1 MPICDFLRNHFWLNI
16 QALKVLPR
24 LLNIQFPTPFLVA
37 LLAQASLLVADE
49 GIFKQRIAPFLET
62 NCTDCHDEDTQKGK
76 VDLHALAGDFSK
88 GDSVDLWER
97 VLEQLEIGTMPPE
110 KKPQPTAAG
119 RQEIVTWIKDGLKAA
134 GKGFEIESRMLLP
147 EFGNRVSHE
156 LLFDGSITTPPFTP
170 SRLWRMSPH
179 IYGGKKYQ
187 ERVAG
192 GIEAQPV
199 SYKSKSSGLR
209 DFADQ
214 EVMDEAGFLA
224 LQLALSDIIANQ
236 IHDRELAPMTYG
248 PNKGKP
254 IHLPGKGSFK
264 AISEAQG
271 RPPHEALERV
281 IREEFE
287 RACGRPITADEF
299 PKYLAFM
306 ERNLAQGG
314 NEAGLKTTLL
324 GIYLSSEAVYR
335 IELGRGPADEHG
347 RHLLSPQ
354 EIAFA
359 LSYALTDSP
368 PTKNAIIQKAYETG
382 KLTNKAEVEEVVR
395 AMIAA
400 GAPPIRKH
408 FPASAFHRMIQEGE
422 HGFAYYPR
430 IVRFFEEFFLYP
442 RAEGTFKDSPGP
454 GMGGRALIGAPQGHI
469 AAIVNEDTR
478 VFEELLTSPRFNNS
492 RRQLLKMVDERHAKK
507 LKTQP
512 KEKADAWRVDMIK
525 KSNKLTEDTFRAGML
540 HDLSWLITHSTNDQN
555 DPVHRGIW
563 IRTHLLAGNVPDLPI
578 GVDAKIPEDHDKT
591 LRQRFEVTKADECW
605 KCHKHFE
612 PLGMPFE
619 SFTDRGWVRTGMYYH
634 KKQKR
639 FETMLTPDKIKSGL
653 EKGELVEYSFDTS
666 GKITGTGEAGIDG
679 PVKDANELVTKLAK
693 STRVRQSIIR
703 HCFRYWM
710 GRNEMLSDSRTLIAA
725 EKSYLDSGGKFSE
738 LLVSLL
744 TSDSFLYRK

>member
-1 MPICDFLRNHFWLNI
+1 MNT
-16 QALKVLPR
+16 K
-24 LLNIQFPTPFLVA
+24 FPTTFLVA
-37 LLAQASLLVADE
+37 LLAQASPLAADE
-49 GIFKQRIAPFLET
+49 LFKQRIAPFLES

-76 VDLHALAGDFSK
+76 VELHAIGGDFSN
-88 GDSVDLWER
+88 GDTVAMWER

-110 KKPQPTAAG
+110 KKPQPTASE
-119 RQEIVTWIKDGLKAA
+119 RQEMVTWIKDGLKAA

-156 LLFDGSITTPPFTP
+156 LLFDGSINTPPFTP

-254 IHLPGKGSFK
+254 IHIPGKGSFK

-271 RPPHEALERV
+271 KPPRDVLERV

-287 RACGRPITADEF
+287 RACGRPITEAEF

-306 ERNLAQGG
+306 ERNLEQGG

-368 PTKNAIIQKAYETG
+368 PTKNPIIQKAYEAG
-382 KLTNKAEVEEVVR
+382 KLTNKAEVEKVVR

-469 AAIVNEDTR
+469 AAIVNDDTH

-492 RRQLLKMVDERHAKK
+492 RTQLLKMVDERHAKK

-512 KEKADAWRVDMIK
+512 KEKADAWRADMIK

-563 IRTHLLAGNVPDLPI
+563 IRTHLLAGNVPALPI

-591 LRQRFEVTKADECW
+591 LRQRFEVTKVKECW

-619 SFTDRGWVRTGMYYH
+619 SFTDRGWVRTGMYYQ

-639 FETMLTPDKIKSGL
+639 FETMLTADKIKSGL
-653 EKGELVEYSFDTS
+653 EKGELVEYPFDTS

-679 PVKDANELVTKLAK
+679 PVKDANELVTKLAR

-710 GRNEMLSDSRTLIAA
+710 GRNEMLSDSKTLIAA
-725 EKSYLDSGGKFSE
+725 EKSYLDSGGKLSE

>member
-1 MPICDFLRNHFWLNI
+1 MNI
-16 QALKVLPR
+16 KS
-24 LLNIQFPTPFLVA
+24 PTTFLVA
-37 LLAQASLLVADE
+37 LLTQASPLVADE
-49 GIFKQRIAPFLET
+49 GIFKQRIAPFLES
-62 NCTDCHDEDTQKGK
+62 NCTDCHDEETRKGK
-76 VDLHALAGDFSK
+76 VELHAIGGDFSN
-88 GDSVDLWER
+88 GDTVAMWER

-110 KKPQPTAAG
+110 KKPQPTAAE
-119 RQEIVTWIKDGLKAA
+119 RQEIVSWIKDGLKAA
-134 GKGFEIESRMLLP
+134 GKGFEIESRILLP

-156 LLFDGSITTPPFTP
+156 LLFDGSISTPPFTP

-187 ERVAG
+187 QLVAG

-236 IHDRELAPMTYG
+236 IHDRELAPMSYG

-254 IHLPGKGSFK
+254 IHLPGKESFK

-271 RPPHEALERV
+271 KPPRDALERV
-281 IREEFE
+281 IHEEFE
-287 RACGRPITADEF
+287 RACGRPITEDEF

-335 IELGRGPADEHG
+335 IELGRGPADEYG

-368 PTKNAIIQKAYETG
+368 PTKNPIIQKAYEAG
-382 KLTNKAEVEEVVR
+382 KLTNKAEVEKVVH
-395 AMIAA
+395 AMITA

-469 AAIVNEDTR
+469 AAIVNEDTQ

-492 RRQLLKMVDERHAKK
+492 RTQLLKMVDERHAKK

-512 KEKADAWRVDMIK
+512 KEKADAWRADMIK
-525 KSNKLTEDTFRAGML
+525 KSNKLTDDTFRAGML

-563 IRTHLLAGNVPDLPI
+563 IRTHLLAGNVPALPI

-591 LRQRFEVTKADECW
+591 LRQRFEVTKANECW

-653 EKGELVEYSFDTS
+653 EKGELVEYPFDTS
-666 GKITGTGEAGIDG
+666 GKITGTGEAGING

>member
-1 MPICDFLRNHFWLNI
+1 MTRSSTTRTLTI
-16 QALKVLPR
+16 
-24 LLNIQFPTPFLVA
+24 LLAA
-37 LLAQASLLVADE
+37 LLVTGHAIAAPDE
-49 GIFKQRIAPFLET
+49 LFKQRVAPFLEL
-62 NCTDCHDEDTQKGK
+62 NCTDCHDDETQKGK
-76 VDLHALAGDFSK
+76 VSLHTLDGDFSN
-88 GDSVDLWER
+88 GDTVAMWER
-97 VLEQLEIGTMPPE
+97 VLEQLEIGVMPPE
-110 KKPQPTAAG
+110 KKTQPTATE
-119 RQEIVTWIKDGLKAA
+119 REEIVSWIKQGLTTA
-134 GKGFEIESRMLLP
+134 GKGFELESRRLLP

-156 LLFDGSITTPPFTP
+156 LLFDGSIRTLPFTP
-170 SRLWRMSPH
+170 SRLWRISPH
-179 IYGGKKYQ
+179 IYGGRKYQ
-187 ERVAG
+187 QLVAG

-209 DFADQ
+209 DYADQ
-214 EVMDEAGFLA
+214 EIMDEAGFLA

-236 IHDRELAPMTYG
+236 IHDRELTPMTYG

-254 IHLPGKGSFK
+254 ISIAGKESFK
-264 AISEAQG
+264 AISEAEG
-271 RPPHEALERV
+271 KPSRKVLEKV

-287 RACGRPITADEF
+287 RASGRPIGEDEF
-299 PKYLAFM
+299 SKYLAFM
-306 ERNLAQGG
+306 QRNLEQGG

-324 GIYLSSEAVYR
+324 GIYLSPEAVYR
-335 IELGRGPADEHG
+335 LELGRGPADEHG

-368 PTKNAIIQKAYETG
+368 PTNNQIIHQAYETG
-382 KLTNKAEVEEVVR
+382 KLTNKTEVEEVVR

-442 RAEGTFKDSPGP
+442 KAEGTFKDSPGP

-469 AAIVNEDTR
+469 AAIINEDTN

-492 RRQLLKMVDERHAKK
+492 RTQLMKMVDERYTQK
-507 LKTQP
+507 LKSGP
-512 KEKADAWRVDMIK
+512 KDKADAWRANLVK
-525 KSNKLTEDTFRAGML
+525 HSNKLTNDTFRAGML
-540 HDLSWLITHSTNDQN
+540 HDLSWLITHSTNDAN

-563 IRTHLLAGNVPDLPI
+563 VRTHLLAGNVPALPI
-578 GVDAKIPEDHDKT
+578 GVDAKIPEAHDKT
-591 LRQRFEVTKADECW
+591 LRQRFAVTKANECW

-619 SFTDRGWVRTGMYYH
+619 SFTDRGWVRTGMYYN

-639 FETMLTPDKIKSGL
+639 FETMLTPDKIQSGL
-653 EKGELVEYSFDTS
+653 DKGELVEHLFDTS
-666 GKITGTGEAGIDG
+666 GEITGTGEPGVDG
-679 PVKDANELVTKLAK
+679 PVKDANDLVTRLAK

-710 GRNEMLSDSRTLIAA
+710 GRNEMLSDSKTLIAA
-725 EKSYLDSGGKFSE
+725 EKAYLDSGGKFSE

>member
-1 MPICDFLRNHFWLNI
+1 MNI
-16 QALKVLPR
+16 
-24 LLNIQFPTPFLVA
+24 NFPTIFLVTI
-37 LLAQASLLVADE
+37 LAQAVPIVANDE
-49 GIFKQRIAPFLET
+49 IFKQRITPFLIS
-62 NCTDCHDEDTQKGK
+62 NCTDCHDGDTQKGE
-76 VDLHALAGDFSK
+76 VALDAVGNDFLQGDDVVIWK
-88 GDSVDLWER
+88 Q

-110 KKPQPTAAG
+110 KKPQPSAAE
-119 RQEIVTWIKDGLKAA
+119 RQEIINWIKNSLKSA
-134 GKGFEIESRMLLP
+134 GKSFEIESRMLLP

-156 LLFDGSITTPPFTP
+156 LLFDGSIDTPSFTP
-170 SRLWRMSPH
+170 SRLWKMSPH

-187 ERVAG
+187 PHVTG

-209 DFADQ
+209 DFSDQ

-236 IHDRELAPMTYG
+236 IHDRNLAPMSYG

-254 IHLPGKGSFK
+254 IHIPGKESFK

-271 RPPHEALERV
+271 KPPRDALKRV
-281 IREEFE
+281 IREEFA
-287 RACGRPITADEF
+287 RACGRPITEHEL

-306 ERNLAQGG
+306 ESNLAQGG

-368 PTKNAIIQKAYETG
+368 PTDNPIIKKAYDSK
-382 KLTNKAEVEEVVR
+382 KLTNKAEVEKVVR

-422 HGFAYYPR
+422 HGFGYYPR

-469 AAIVNEDTR
+469 AAIINEDKN
-478 VFEELLTSPRFNNS
+478 VFKELLTSPRFNNS
-492 RRQLLKMVDERHAKK
+492 RTQLLKMVDERHAEK
-507 LKTQP
+507 LKTQA
-512 KEKADAWRVDMIK
+512 KEKADAWRADMIK
-525 KSNKLTEDTFRAGML
+525 KSNKLTDDTFRAGML

-563 IRTHLLAGNVPDLPI
+563 IRTHLLAGNVPALPI

-591 LRQRFEVTKADECW
+591 LRQRFEVTKVNECW

-639 FETMLTPDKIKSGL
+639 FETMLTPDKIRSGL
-653 EKGELVEYSFDTS
+653 EKGELVKHPFDTS

-679 PVKDANELVTKLAK
+679 PVRDANELVTKLAR
-693 STRVRQSIIR
+693 SSRVRQSIIR

-710 GRNEMLSDSRTLIAA
+710 GRNEMLSDSRTLIDA

>member
-1 MPICDFLRNHFWLNI
+1 M
-16 QALKVLPR
+16 APR
-24 LLNIQFPTPFLVA
+24 LLNVKFTTTIFTAFLVP
-37 LLAQASLLVADE
+37 LRPLAADVE
-49 GIFKQRIAPFLET
+49 IFKKHIAPFLEA
-62 NCTDCHDEDTQKGK
+62 NCTDCHDAETQKGK
-76 VDLHALAGDFSK
+76 VELHTIGGDFSN
-88 GDSVDLWER
+88 GDNVVMWER

-110 KKPQPTAAG
+110 KKRQPTAAE
-119 RQEIVTWIKDGLKAA
+119 RQEIVNWIKEGLKSA
-134 GKGFEIESRMLLP
+134 GKGFQIESRVLLP

-156 LLFDGSITTPPFTP
+156 LLFDGSISTPPFTP
-170 SRLWRMSPH
+170 SRLWKMSPH
-179 IYGGKKYQ
+179 IYGGKNYQ
-187 ERVAG
+187 PHVTG

-214 EVMDEAGFLA
+214 EIMDEAGFLA

-236 IHDRELAPMTYG
+236 IHDRQLAPMSYG

-254 IHLPGKGSFK
+254 IHIPGKESFK

-271 RPPHEALERV
+271 KPSREALERV
-281 IREEFE
+281 IREEFS
-287 RACGRPITADEF
+287 RACGRPITEDEF
-299 PKYLAFM
+299 PKYLTFM

-347 RHLLSPQ
+347 RHFLSPQ

-368 PTKNAIIQKAYETG
+368 PTKNPFIKKAYDSK
-382 KLTNKAEVEEVVR
+382 KLSNKAEVEKVVR

-422 HGFAYYPR
+422 HGFGYYPR

-469 AAIVNEDTR
+469 AAIVNEDKQ
-478 VFEELLTSPRFNNS
+478 VFKELLSSPRFNNS
-492 RRQLLKMVDERHAKK
+492 RTQLLKIVDQRHAKK

-512 KEKADAWRVDMIK
+512 KEKADAWRADMIK
-525 KSNKLTEDTFRAGML
+525 KSNKLTDDTFRAGML

-563 IRTHLLAGNVPDLPI
+563 IRTHLLAGNVPALPI
-578 GVDAKIPEDHDKT
+578 GVDAKIPEDHDKP
-591 LRQRFEVTKADECW
+591 LRRRFEVTKAKECW

-634 KKQKR
+634 KKQRR

-653 EKGELVEYSFDTS
+653 EKGELIEHPFDTS

-679 PVKDANELVTKLAK
+679 PVKDANELVIKLAK

-710 GRNEMLSDSRTLIAA
+710 GRNEMLSDSKTLIDA

>member
-1 MPICDFLRNHFWLNI
+1 MTGHSTIIPTILIAAFLSI
-16 QALKVLPR
+16 GK
-24 LLNIQFPTPFLVA
+24 
-37 LLAQASLLVADE
+37 ADAT
-49 GIFKQRIAPFLET
+49 GDAFFKQGIVPLLEA
-62 NCTDCHDEDTQKGK
+62 NCLACHDDETQKGK
-76 VDLHALAGDFSK
+76 VSLDTIGSDFTNGDT
-88 GDSVDLWER
+88 VALWER

-110 KKPQPTAAG
+110 KKRQPSAAE
-119 RQEIVTWIKDGLKAA
+119 REQIVRWIKEGLTLA
-134 GKGFEIESRMLLP
+134 GKGFELESRMLLP

-156 LLFDGSITTPPFTP
+156 LLFDGSIITAPFTP
-170 SRLWRMSPH
+170 ARLWRMSPH
-179 IYGGKKYQ
+179 IYGGKRYQ
-187 ERVAG
+187 QILRG

-199 SYKSKSSGLR
+199 SYKSKSNGLR
-209 DFADQ
+209 DYAAQ
-214 EVMDEAGFLA
+214 EIMDESGFLA

-236 IHDRELAPMTYG
+236 MHDRELAPMTYG
-248 PNKGKP
+248 PDKGKS
-254 IHLPGKGSFK
+254 IRLAGKESFK
-264 AISEAQG
+264 VISEAEGQ
-271 RPPHEALERV
+271 PPREALERV

-287 RACGRPITADEF
+287 RACGRPISEAEF

-306 ERNLAQGG
+306 ERNLAEGG

-335 IELGRGPADEHG
+335 LELGRGPDDEHG
-347 RHLLSPQ
+347 RRLLSPQ

-368 PTKNAIIQKAYETG
+368 PTANPIIQKAYGEG
-382 KLTNKAEVEEVVR
+382 KLTNKTEVEKVVR

-469 AAIVNEDTR
+469 AAIVNEDKQ
-478 VFEELLTSPRFNNS
+478 VFEELLTSSRFNNS
-492 RRQLLKMVDERHAKK
+492 RTQLLKMVDERHAKK
-507 LKTQP
+507 LKFQP
-512 KEKADAWRVDMIK
+512 KEKADAWRTDMIK
-525 KSNKLTEDTFRAGML
+525 KSKSLTDDTFRAGML
-540 HDLSWLITHSTNDQN
+540 HDLSWLLTHSTNDAN

-563 IRTHLLAGNVPDLPI
+563 VRTHLLAGNVPALPI

-591 LRQRFEVTKADECW
+591 LRQRFEVTKAHECW

-619 SFTDRGWVRTGMYYH
+619 SFTDRGWVRTGMYYS

-639 FETMLTPDKIKSGL
+639 FETMLTPDKIKLGL
-653 EKGELVEYSFDTS
+653 EKDELVEFPFDTS
-666 GKITGTGEAGIDG
+666 GKITGTGERGIDG
-679 PVKDANELVTKLAK
+679 PVKDAHDLVHKLAK

-710 GRNEMLSDSRTLIAA
+710 GRNEMLSDSKTLIAA
-725 EKSYLDSGGKFSE
+725 EKAYLDRGGKFSE